1 MKKIIIKTLGLS
13 FLALIL
19 SSFSSAKVSD
29 FHSLIT
35 ENISAQQELHG
46 EIKKQMKH
54 SDQAFKDE
62 GTQQE
67 GSQQAQVWVDDS
79 SDQVNSPTSTR
90 LLRYSKEKS
99 AESVSRK
106 KQMDRIS
113 QEFSDVE

>member
-1 MKKIIIKTLGLS
+1 MKQLILKTLGLCT
-13 FLALIL
+13 LALGL

-46 EIKKQMKH
+46 EIKKQMKQ
-54 SDQAFKDE
+54 SDQAFRAEDAK
-62 GTQQE
+62 QE
-67 GSQQAQVWVDDS
+67 RSAQARVWVDES
-79 SDQVNSPTSTR
+79 QDQVNAPTSNK
-90 LLRYSKEKS
+90 LLRYKKEKTAKTFS
-99 AESVSRK
+99 QK

>member
-1 MKKIIIKTLGLS
+1 MKKMIIKTLGLS
-13 FLALIL
+13 IMALGL
-19 SSFSSAKVSD
+19 SSFSNAKVSD

-46 EIKKQMKH
+46 EIKQQMKQT
-54 SDQAFKDE
+54 DQAFKAE
-62 GTQQE
+62 STQKRE
-67 GSQQAQVWVDDS
+67 NQQAQVWMDDS

-90 LLRYSKEKS
+90 LLRYNKEKS
-99 AESVSRK
+99 AQSISQK